1 MKRNQPT
8 KKTMTEADRI
18 KENRKIFRTVQQA
31 LKHRDERVDPLCR
44 GCVFAGQ
51 CTTCLED

>member
-8 KKTMTEADRI
+8 KKPMTEADRI

-31 LKHRDERVDPLCR
+31 LKHRDESVDPLCR

>member
-8 KKTMTEADRI
+8 KKPMTEADRI

-31 LKHRDERVDPLCR
+31 LKHRDESVDPLCR

-51 CTTCLED
+51 

>member
-8 KKTMTEADRI
+8 KKPMTEADRI

-31 LKHRDERVDPLCR
+31 LKHRDEHVDPLCR

>member
-1 MKRNQPT
+1 MKQDKQT
-8 KKTMTEADRI
+8 KKPMTEAERI
-18 KENRKIFRTVQQA
+18 KENRKIFRSVQQA